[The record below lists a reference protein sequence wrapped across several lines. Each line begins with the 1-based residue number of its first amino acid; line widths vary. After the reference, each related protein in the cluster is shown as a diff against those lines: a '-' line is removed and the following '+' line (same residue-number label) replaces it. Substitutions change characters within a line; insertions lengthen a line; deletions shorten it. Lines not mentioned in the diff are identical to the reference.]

1 MPQVSSL
8 ARTAVGVAA
17 RALDLVARPPRGI
30 VVLAYHQVGAPVPG
44 SVNLPVSL
52 FRQQVER
59 LAASGRVVTLDA
71 AVERLASPYPPPVD
85 PIVVTFDDGTAD
97 VVDHAVPILEH
108 YGVPATLYLETDHVE
123 TGRSFWDDGTTV
135 SWPALAD
142 AVSTGVLQIG
152 SHTHTHLLCDRS
164 PAEVVAADL
173 DRSVEL
179 IGERLGVQARHFA
192 YPKALPAPP
201 GSPAAAAVRERFASA
216 AVAGGRVNRHGRT
229 DLWRLAR
236 TPITVADGL
245 QGWQRKVDGGLR
257 LEGWARER
265 LDKRRYAGATR

>member
-1 MPQVSSL
+1 MSGWQ
-8 ARTAVGVAA
+8 RRAVGTAA
-17 RALDLVARPPRGI
+17 RALDVVARPPRGI
-30 VVLAYHQVGAPVPG
+30 VVLAYHQVGGPVPG
-44 SVNLPVSL
+44 SVNMPESL
-52 FRQQVER
+52 FRQHVAR
-59 LAASGRVVTLDA
+59 LAASGRVVTLDD

-85 PIVVTFDDGTAD
+85 PVVVTFDDGTAD
-97 VVDHAVPILEH
+97 FVDTAVPILAQ

-123 TGRSFWDDGTTV
+123 AGRSFWDDGTVV
-135 SWPALAD
+135 SWSGLAEALA
-142 AVSTGVLQIG
+142 SGVVQIG

-164 PAEVVAADL
+164 PADVVATDL

-192 YPKALPAPP
+192 YPKALPAPA
-201 GSPAAAAVRERFASA
+201 GSAAADAVRERFTSA
-216 AVAGGRVNRHGRT
+216 AVAGGRVNRYGRT

-257 LEGWARER
+257 LEGWAREQ